1 MSNRPILTACIR
13 VLSGLCLSIAA
24 IVAVCLFLFIHYGQ
38 GLPEY
43 DYLQDYEP
51 PMMSRLYTSDAQLL
65 QEYAVE
71 KRLFV
76 PFHQIPEL
84 VKNAFMAAED
94 RNFYYHFG
102 IDILGTLRA
111 ILTNTLTNSW
121 GSRPTGASTI
131 TQQVAKNFLV
141 GSERSLDRKIK
152 EAIVAMRLE
161 FSLAK
166 DRIFELYL
174 NQIYL
179 GAGTYGIASASLT
192 YFDKE
197 LDELTIDEA
206 AFLAALPKAPTTLT
220 KKEDISKA
228 EGRRNWVIDRMVQ
241 ENMISPKA
249 AEEAKTHSLIFR
261 KHREIPVKADYFTDA
276 VRRELIQRFGS
287 NPVHQGGMT
296 VRTTMDVA
304 LQELAEN
311 SLKKGLL
318 AYDRRHGWRGAL
330 AQLSWDKAE
339 KSKPWL
345 KGLKKLKKPLGSGS
359 WDQVVVIEVESHKA
373 RIGFSNGAE
382 GFITLKDCSWAAPC
396 LVGQKIGP
404 APRHMKEVVRPGDVI
419 LVSQQEA
426 DQFKL
431 EQIPNV
437 TGALVAMDPKTGR
450 VLALAGGYDFDMNQ
464 FNCAVQAS
472 RQIGSCFKPFV
483 YLVALEH
490 GMTPNTQILDAPI
503 SISLGGKRGFYTPQ
517 NYNRRYLGPCSLR
530 VGLEQSRNV
539 MTIRLAQKVG
549 MIPIIECA
557 KKFGITNH
565 MPKQLAMV
573 LGAGETTVVRLVAAY
588 ASLAN
593 GGYQVTPHT
602 VDWTQDRY
610 GETLYSITEPL
621 QKPQQIASDSAIKQ
635 LTSMLRGV
643 TQNGTARSL
652 ATLETEVA
660 GKTGSTNNYN
670 DAWFVG
676 FTKDLVV
683 GVFMGFPQPRT
694 LGEGETGGR
703 LAVPIFKN
711 FMEQAYEK
719 REKIKFDDPTIEI
732 ASVAAVDEESYI
744 FEENQATDFESV
756 EDASEIDMKETDN
769 IISEI
774 TDIIED

>member
-1 MSNRPILTACIR
+1 MSNRPLLTACVR
-13 VLSGLCLSIAA
+13 VLSGLSLIIASI
-24 IVAVCLFLFIHYGQ
+24 ISICLFIFIHYGQ
-38 GLPEY
+38 VLPEY
-43 DYLQDYEP
+43 DYLKDYEP

-71 KRLFV
+71 RRLFV
-76 PFHQIPEL
+76 PFHQIPDL

-102 IDILGTLRA
+102 VDILGTLRA
-111 ILTNTLTNSW
+111 VLTNTLSNSW
-121 GSRPTGASTI
+121 GNRPSGASTI

-141 GSERSLDRKIK
+141 GNERSFDRKIK
-152 EAIVAMRLE
+152 EAIVALRLE

-179 GAGTYGIASASLT
+179 GAGTYGIASAALT

-197 LDELTIDEA
+197 LDDLTIDEV

-220 KKEDISKA
+220 KKEDISKVQA
-228 EGRRNWVIDRMVQ
+228 RRNWVIDRMVQ
-241 ENMISPKA
+241 ENMISPEA
-249 AEEAKTHSLIFR
+249 AAAAKTQSLTFR
-261 KHREIPVKADYFTDA
+261 KHREMPVKADYFTDA

-287 NPVHQGGMT
+287 NQVHQGGMT
-296 VRTTMDVA
+296 VRTTMDVI
-304 LQELAEN
+304 LQELAE
-311 SLKKGLL
+311 SALKKGLL

-330 AQLSWDKAE
+330 SHLEWDKSE
-339 KSKPWL
+339 KNTPWL
-345 KGLKKLKKPLGSGS
+345 KGLKKLKTPLGSGN
-359 WDQVVVIEVESHKA
+359 WDQVVVIEVESHRA

-382 GFITLKDCSWAAPC
+382 GFIGLKDCGWAAPC

-404 APRHMKEVVRPGDVI
+404 TPRHMKEILRIGDVI
-419 LVSQQEA
+419 LVSQQEG

-431 EQIPNV
+431 EQIPTI

-450 VLALAGGYDFDMNQ
+450 MLALAGGYDFEMNQ

-483 YLVALEH
+483 YLVALEQ
-490 GMTPNTQILDAPI
+490 GMTPDTQILDAPI
-503 SISLGGKRGFYTPQ
+503 SISLGSKRGFYTPQ
-517 NYNRRYLGPCSLR
+517 NYNRHYLGPCSLR

-549 MIPIIECA
+549 MNPIIECA
-557 KKFGITNH
+557 KKFGIAPH

-573 LGAGETTVVRLVAAY
+573 LGAGVTTVDRLVAAY

-593 GGYQVTPHT
+593 GGYRVAPYT
-602 VDWTQDRY
+602 VDWVQDRY
-610 GETLYSITEPL
+610 GETLYSITDSL
-621 QKPQQIASDSAIKQ
+621 QNPQQIASENAVKQ
-635 LTSMLRGV
+635 LTSMMIGV

-652 ATLETEVA
+652 ATLGFEVA
-660 GKTGSTNNYN
+660 GKTGSTNNFN
-670 DAWFVG
+670 DSWFVG

-683 GVFMGFPQPRT
+683 GVFVGFPQPRT

-711 FMEQAYEK
+711 FIEQVYEE
-719 REKIKFDDPTIEI
+719 REKIKFNDAINDSITIEPL
-732 ASVAAVDEESYI
+732 DEESYI
-744 FEENQATDFESV
+744 FEENQ
-756 EDASEIDMKETDN
+756 EIDFPEPAGVSETEPHEKESKLSGVIDV
-769 IISEI
+769 
-774 TDIIED
+774 IEG

>member
-1 MSNRPILTACIR
+1 MSA
-13 VLSGLCLSIAA
+13 LCFSIAA
-24 IVAVCLFLFIHYGQ
+24 IVAVCLFIFIHYGQ

-51 PMMSRLYTSDAQLL
+51 PMMSRLYTSDTQLL

-121 GSRPTGASTI
+121 SNRPTGASTI

-152 EAIVAMRLE
+152 EAIVALRLE

-220 KKEDISKA
+220 NKEDISKA
-228 EGRRNWVIDRMVQ
+228 EARRNWVIDRMVQ
-241 ENMISPKA
+241 ESMISP
-249 AEEAKTHSLIFR
+249 AEADEAKAHSLTFR

-287 NPVHQGGMT
+287 IPVHQGGMT
-296 VRTTMDVA
+296 VRTTMDVD
-304 LQELAEN
+304 LQELAEEC
-311 SLKKGLL
+311 LEKGLL

-330 AQLSWDKAE
+330 THLDWDKAE
-339 KSKPWL
+339 KNKPWL
-345 KGLKKLKKPLGSGS
+345 RGLKNLKKPAGIGN
-359 WDQVVVIEVESHKA
+359 WNQVVITEVEPHRA

-382 GFITLKDCSWAAPC
+382 GFINLKDCLWAAPC
-396 LVGQKIGP
+396 LVGQKIGL
-404 APRHMKEVVRPGDVI
+404 APRHMKEVIRVGDVI

-450 VLALAGGYDFDMNQ
+450 ILALVGGYNFDMTP
-464 FNCAVQAS
+464 FNCAIQAW
-472 RQIGSCFKPFV
+472 RQVGSCFKPFP
-483 YLVALEH
+483 YLVALEK
-490 GMTPNTQILDAPI
+490 GMTPETKILDAPI
-503 SISLGGKRGFYTPQ
+503 SISLGGKRGFYNPQ
-517 NYNRRYLGPCSLR
+517 NYNRTYLGPCPLR

-549 MIPIIECA
+549 MSAIIECA
-557 KKFGITNH
+557 KNFGITDH
-565 MPKQLAMV
+565 MPQQLAMV
-573 LGAGETTVVRLVAAY
+573 LGAGETTVIRLVAAY

-602 VDWTQDRY
+602 VDWAQDRY
-610 GETLYSITEPL
+610 GATLYSITDSLPSS
-621 QKPQQIASDSAIKQ
+621 KRIASASAIKQ

-652 ATLETEVA
+652 ASLGIEVA

-683 GVFMGFPQPRT
+683 GVFIGFPQPRT

-711 FMEQAYEK
+711 FMEQAYK
-719 REKIKFDDPTIEI
+719 NREKIKFDDPPVEIKSIAAIE
-732 ASVAAVDEESYI
+732 
-744 FEENQATDFESV
+744 EENYILEENHMPDFENV
-756 EDASEIDMKETDN
+756 EDTSEIDTNETDN

-774 TDIIED
+774 KDSIEG